1 MSASYNDDNNSIY
14 GQGMWSGNILD
25 NSIEMSCEDENGTIT
40 TLDTTYIKLYY
51 SVGIIGKY
59 KLTLNIEG

>member
-1 MSASYNDDNNSIY
+1 
-14 GQGMWSGNILD
+14 MWSGNILD
-25 NSIEMSCEDENGTIT
+25 NSIEMSCEDENGTIA
-40 TLDTTYIKLYY
+40 TLDTTHLRLYY